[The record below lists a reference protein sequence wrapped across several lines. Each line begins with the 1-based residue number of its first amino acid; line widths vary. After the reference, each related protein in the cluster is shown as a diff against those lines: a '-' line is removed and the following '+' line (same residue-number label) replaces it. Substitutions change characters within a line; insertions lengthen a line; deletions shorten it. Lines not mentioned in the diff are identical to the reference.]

1 MKVLI
6 TGSTASQTTFGK
18 PTFANFLYE
27 SLVHADADVTFVLR
41 PSVDMSMEELEQYD
55 KVLVGIAPPTSVTAY
70 KVYPAFAIA
79 YRAWKLGNLEMFI
92 DAPEPHKLQ
101 ASINSCR
108 TGKSDLTKDFFSRR
122 KNYSDFVA
130 SNQLQ
135 NEVNGFIAFLH
146 SKKWP
151 HTYYPAFPWSESRTI
166 YQDSLVM
173 GANSLISLVPDSW
186 LFEKNYVSTENAT
199 QSNYWTA
206 DATNTV
212 WLRSTR
218 EQLTQKVVLAQSKR
232 SETEQDVIDRVRGSI
247 GSLISVYRQGQP
259 WWSPLLAQSLSMDV
273 PVITDWRRTSHMG
286 AEWSY
291 LATSVEE
298 MSHTE
303 RYKLASFQKESYM
316 NNIPTWDEVSNE
328 LRGILSGD
336 IIVSS
341 SNPLL
346 P

>member
-6 TGSTASQTTFGK
+6 TGSTASQTTLDK

-27 SLVHADADVTFVLR
+27 SLVHADADVKFLLR
-41 PSVDMSMEELEQYD
+41 PSIDMSLEELEQYD

-70 KVYPAFAIA
+70 KVYPAFSIA
-79 YRAWKLGNLEMFI
+79 YKAWKLGNLEMFI

-108 TGKSDLTKDFFSRR
+108 SGKSDLTKDFFSRR
-122 KNYSDFVA
+122 KNYSDFVS

-135 NEVNGFIAFLH
+135 NEVNGFIAFLFGR
-146 SKKWP
+146 KWP
-151 HTYYPAFPWSESRTI
+151 NTYYPAFPWSENSLI
-166 YQDSLVM
+166 YGDNLVM
-173 GANSLISLVPDSW
+173 GASSLVPVVLDSW

-199 QSNYWTA
+199 QSDYWTA
-206 DATNTV
+206 DATSTV
-212 WLRSTR
+212 WLRNTK
-218 EQLTQKVVLAQSKR
+218 EQLTQKVVPAQSRK
-232 SETEQDVIDRVRGSI
+232 SDTEQDIIDRVRGSI
-247 GSLISVYRQGQP
+247 GSLVSVYRKGQP

-273 PVITDWRRTSHMG
+273 PVITDWRHTSYLG

-291 LATSVEE
+291 LASSVEE

-303 RYKLASFQKESYM
+303 RYELASFQKESYM
-316 NNIPTWDEVSNE
+316 NNIPTWEENCE
-328 LRGILSGD
+328 RLAGILSGE
-336 IIVSS
+336 IAVSS
-341 SNPLL
+341 SDPLL

>member
-6 TGSTASQTTFGK
+6 TGSTASQTTLGK

-27 SLVHADADVTFVLR
+27 SLIHADADVRFVSK
-41 PSVDMSMEELEQYD
+41 PSVSMSMEELEHYD
-55 KVLVGIAPPTSVTAY
+55 KVVVGIAPPTSVTAY

-79 YRAWKLGNLEMFI
+79 YRAWKLGNLETFI

-108 TGKSDLTKDFFSRR
+108 SGKSDLTKDFFSRR
-122 KNYSDFVA
+122 KNYSDFVS
-130 SNQLQ
+130 SNELQ

-146 SKKWP
+146 SRKWP
-151 HTYYPAFPWSESRTI
+151 TTYYPAFPWSEDGLV

-173 GANSLISLVPDSW
+173 GNSSLVPMNPDSW
-186 LFEKNYVSTENAT
+186 LFARNYISTENAT
-199 QSNYWTA
+199 RSDYWTA
-206 DATNTV
+206 DTTNTV
-212 WLRSTR
+212 WLRNLKKH
-218 EQLTQKVVLAQSKR
+218 LTQKVVPAQSKR
-232 SETEQDVIDRVRGSI
+232 SDTEQDVIDRVRGSI

-273 PVITDWRRTSHMG
+273 PVITDWRHTSSLG
-286 AEWSY
+286 PEWSY

-298 MSHTE
+298 MSHTD
-303 RYKLASFQKESYM
+303 RYELANFQKESYI
-316 NNIPTWDEVSNE
+316 NNISDWDSISNR
-328 LRGILSGD
+328 LKGIMSGE
-336 IIVSS
+336 IVVSS

>member
-6 TGSTASQTTFGK
+6 TGSTASQTTLGK

-27 SLVHADADVTFVLR
+27 SLVRADVDVKFVSK
-41 PSVDMSMEELEQYD
+41 PSIDMSMEELKGYD

-70 KVYPAFAIA
+70 KVYPAFAIG

-92 DAPEPHKLQ
+92 DSPEPHKLQ

-108 TGKSDLTKDFFSRR
+108 TQKTDLTKEFFSRR
-122 KNYSDFVA
+122 KNYSDFVS

-135 NEVNGFIAFLH
+135 NEVNGFIAFLFGR
-146 SKKWP
+146 KWP
-151 HTYYPAFPWSESRTI
+151 NTYYPAFPWSKNTTV
-166 YQDSLVM
+166 YQDSLVL
-173 GANSLISLVPDSW
+173 GKHSLIPLVPDSW
-186 LFEKNYVSTENAT
+186 LFSKNYVSTENAT
-199 QSNYWTA
+199 QSRYWTA
-206 DATNTV
+206 DVTNTV
-212 WLRSTR
+212 WFRGVR
-218 EQLTQKVVLAQSKR
+218 EQLTQEVFSAQSKR

-247 GSLISVYRQGQP
+247 GSLVSVYRQGQP

-273 PVITDWRRTSHMG
+273 PVITDWRHTSYMG

-303 RYKLASFQKESYM
+303 RYELASFQKESYI
-316 NNIPTWDEVSNE
+316 NNIPSWDEVSGE
-328 LRGILSGD
+328 LRGILSGE

-341 SNPLL
+341 SSPLL